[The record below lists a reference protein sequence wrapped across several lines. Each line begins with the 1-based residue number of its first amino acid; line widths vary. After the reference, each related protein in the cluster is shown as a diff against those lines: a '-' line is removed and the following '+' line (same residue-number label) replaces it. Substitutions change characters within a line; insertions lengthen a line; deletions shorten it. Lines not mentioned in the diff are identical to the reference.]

1 MSRLFTRMVL
11 VVLGIWMGTCIPFGS
26 VAAQALL
33 PFGGGTATPILSALV
48 GECVRARIQGAQDS
62 RKIPLGSGFIRAS
75 APLVRFYEQ
84 RKYQPAWSTEGS
96 LLPQVNTLLTAMR
109 GADRE
114 GLNPEEYNLVAI
126 ETLVRGMPQG
136 TIAHP
141 LVDADQVADLEL
153 LLTDAFLQYGSH
165 LLASRFD
172 PKTIDTLWVASR
184 REMDLAQALQA
195 ALDANQIA
203 ETLESLS
210 PTQPGYI
217 RLRQALAR
225 YSDIVARGGWPMV
238 PDGPKL
244 YPGDRDPRI
253 VALRARLLA
262 EGDFVPPPPP
272 APKPRRKSQRKG
284 EAVKNT
290 ALQSNL
296 YDDLLLRAVRRFQRR
311 HGLGPDGT
319 IGPSTLVA
327 LNVPAQERLQQIQL
341 NLERWRWLPS
351 DLGPRYILV
360 NVPNFSLEV
369 IENEQPVL
377 TMRAMVGTEDWR
389 TPVFSAPM
397 TSLVLN
403 PEWIVPRSIATKEIL
418 PLVQQNPGYFKQH
431 NIKVFLRGTARY
443 TEVNPRSIKWGRVSA
458 ENFPYRFRQQ
468 PGTKNPLGR
477 MKFLF
482 PNQFSVYL
490 HDTPATWL
498 FGKVARAMS
507 HGCIRV
513 EKPIELAEY
522 LLRDDPRW
530 TREAILAAIA
540 EEKTYSIGLPEAIP
554 VHLLYWTA
562 WVNDDLSVQFR
573 EDLYGRDAVLAE
585 ALQKRRPAISSLVRV
600 PVARPQTGVSVRP
613 AQRASGVI
621 PVHGQGQSL
630 PIAGQ
635 PR

>member
-1 MSRLFTRMVL
+1 MSRSFTRMVL
-11 VVLGIWMGTCIPFGS
+11 VVLGFWVGTCIPFGS

-33 PFGGGTATPILSALV
+33 PFGGMATQTLSAVV
-48 GECVRARIQGAQDS
+48 GECVRVRIQGAQDS
-62 RKIPLGSGFIRAS
+62 RKIPLGNGFIRAS

-109 GADRE
+109 EADRE

-126 ETLVRGMPQG
+126 ETLMRGMPQG
-136 TIAHP
+136 APAHA
-141 LVDADQVADLEL
+141 LIDADQVTDLEL
-153 LLTDAFLQYGSH
+153 LLTDAFMQFGSH

-172 PKTIDTLWVASR
+172 PKTIDTLWIATR
-184 REMDLAQALQA
+184 RQMDLAQALQA
-195 ALDANQIA
+195 ALDADQIA
-203 ETLESLS
+203 ETLWSLP
-210 PTQPGYI
+210 PTQPGYV
-217 RLRQALAR
+217 RLREALVR
-225 YSDIVARGGWPMV
+225 YGDIVARGGWPMV

-262 EGDFVPPPPP
+262 EGDFVLPP
-272 APKPRRKSQRKG
+272 APKPQKKSQKKG
-284 EAVKNT
+284 GTPKTPV
-290 ALQSNL
+290 LQSEL
-296 YDDLLLRAVRRFQRR
+296 YDDALLRAVRQFQRR

-319 IGPSTLVA
+319 IGPATIAA
-327 LNVPAQERLQQIQL
+327 LNIPAQERLRQIQL
-341 NLERWRWLPS
+341 NLERWRWLPA
-351 DLGPRYILV
+351 DLGSRYIMV
-360 NVPNFSLEV
+360 NVPNFSLDV
-369 IENEQPVL
+369 IENGQPVL
-377 TMRAMVGTEDWR
+377 NMRAMVGTEDWR

-418 PLVQQNPGYFKQH
+418 PLVQQNPGYFRQQ
-431 NIKVFLRGTARY
+431 NIKVFLRGTDRY

-498 FGKVARAMS
+498 FGKNARAMS

-530 TREAILAAIA
+530 TREAILAAIS
-540 EEKTYSIGLPEAIP
+540 EDKTYSIALPEPVP

-562 WVNDDLSVQFR
+562 WVNEDLTVHFR

-585 ALQKRRPAISSLVRV
+585 ALQKRRPAISSLVQVRV
-600 PVARPQTGVSVRP
+600 TPPQTGFSARP
-613 AQRASGVI
+613 TPRASGVI
-621 PVHGQGQSL
+621 PVHDHGQRL
-630 PIAGQ
+630 PVVGQ